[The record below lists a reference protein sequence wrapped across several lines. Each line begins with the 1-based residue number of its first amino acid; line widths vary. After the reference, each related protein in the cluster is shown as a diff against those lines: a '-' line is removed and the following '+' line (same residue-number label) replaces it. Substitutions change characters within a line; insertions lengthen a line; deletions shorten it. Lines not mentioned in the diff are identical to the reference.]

1 MLVRA
6 RARAAL
12 TKTRIIK
19 MNNELTIQTKVRDMM
34 TYSFVALK
42 QFPKS
47 ERFVLAAEIRQSIY
61 KILKLTVVASK
72 RYHKKTTVQDLDV
85 ELATLRNMV
94 KVSLDLKYID
104 MKKYESWQRQL
115 VEIGKMIG
123 GWLKS
128 LN

>member
-1 MLVRA
+1 
-6 RARAAL
+6 
-12 TKTRIIK
+12 

-34 TYSFVALK
+34 THSFIALK

-61 KILKLTVVASK
+61 KILKLTVIASK

-104 MKKYESWQRQL
+104 MKKYENWQRHL
-115 VEIGKMIG
+115 VEIGKMVG